1 MKHLLHLAAPAVLGV
16 ALFGACAPSSATDA
30 LPAQATIGEFA
41 TPSPASSPQGVDV
54 AFDGSVWYAETT
66 AGKLAVLRPDRS
78 AAEYPVP
85 NGGQPFIV
93 KASVDGIWFTDSKTH
108 AIGHLNPLTGKIVEY
123 AIPSGASPFF
133 IQIAPDGSKWFT
145 ETAGV
150 GRLSPTGVFTEWA
163 VTLEH
168 PDDNIEQLSLDT
180 WGNVWFVERNFD
192 GAGEAG
198 TNKVRRLNPYTNVIS
213 TYPVP
218 TFGGNPAGVIAN
230 ADGTV
235 WVSEYFANAVALLDP
250 LTAPHTD
257 DVVKPGRQR
266 VTGQSA
272 PSQRIVS
279 GRTPDTRTQV
289 AATTRTVQP
298 VITPGWIEFPLP
310 TANAEAEDMRT
321 DGRGRLWFEEDAG
334 FLAVLDPKTAK
345 VTEYPIPSANSGYYN
360 IALDQRSGLLWF
372 TEAGV
377 FAPVTTKIGYLNTRD

>member
-16 ALFGACAPSSATDA
+16 ALLGATVSSFATDA
-30 LPAQATIGEFA
+30 PPAQATIGEFA

-54 AFDGSVWYAETT
+54 AFDGSVWYAETA
-66 AGKLAVLRPDRS
+66 AGKLAVLRPDRTS
-78 AAEYPVP
+78 AEYPVP

-93 KASVDGIWFTDSKTH
+93 KAGFDGIWFTDSKRH
-108 AIGHLNPLTGKIVEY
+108 AIGHLNPLTGKITEY

-150 GRLSPTGVFTEWA
+150 GRLSPNGTFTEWS

-168 PDDNIEQLSLDT
+168 PDDNIEQLSLDPR
-180 WGNVWFVERNFD
+180 GNVWFVERNFD

-198 TNKVRRLNPYTNVIS
+198 TNKVRRLDPATNVIS
-213 TYPVP
+213 TFPVP

-257 DVVKPGRQR
+257 DVVQPGRQR
-266 VTGQSA
+266 VSAQSA

-279 GRTPDTRTQV
+279 GRTPATRTAV
-289 AATTRTVQP
+289 AASTHTVQP
-298 VITPGWIEFPLP
+298 VVTPGWIEYPLP

-321 DGRGRLWFEEDAG
+321 DRLGRLWFEEDAG

-345 VTEYPIPSANSGYYN
+345 ITEYPIPSANSGYYN
-360 IALDQRSGLLWF
+360 IALDQRTGLLWF

-377 FAPVTTKIGYLNTRD
+377 FAPVTTKLGYLHTRF